1 MLSVES
7 FGRIFAL
14 WIPDNLPNQQSYN
27 LIILHI
33 FTHVRCWNISTSSLH
48 NFFEGHYDLANFTS
62 HRCMQN
68 DDDWHSIRIFY
79 LLFFHTYRTLS
90 NYIKPEQI
98 FNTILMKPFPQ
109 NLLYVH
115 NVRIFHDLL
124 SNSTKHHEIFMH
136 ILHCY
141 ANTMTDISS

>member
-7 FGRIFAL
+7 FGRIFIL
-14 WIPDNLPNQQSYN
+14 WIPDNLPNQQSCN
-27 LIILHI
+27 LIILKNS
-33 FTHVRCWNISTSSLH
+33 THVRCWSISTSSLH
-48 NFFEGHYDLANFTS
+48 NFFEGHCDLANFTS

-79 LLFFHTYRTLS
+79 SLFFYTYRTLS
-90 NYIKPEQI
+90 NYINPDYI
-98 FNTILMKPFPQ
+98 FSTILLKPFPQ
-109 NLLYVH
+109 NLLYVP
-115 NVRIFHDLL
+115 NVGTFHDLL
-124 SNSTKHHEIFMH
+124 PNSTKHHEIFMH